1 MELQS
6 YYEQLTSAQ
15 RLLQFGRKTED
26 PLTGAFDRK
35 RVIHAGMGG
44 RMIPPPMAQQAWQQV
59 MSRPPQGRPGQMAY
73 IHIPFCKTKCL
84 YCGFFQNGTD
94 QTAEDRYVDLLV
106 QEIRRDGEMPRLQQ
120 APLQAVFIGGG
131 TPTSLSPE
139 NARKLL
145 STIRTSLPLANDYEL
160 TLEGRIHDLVP
171 EKMEVWLEEGVNRM
185 SLGVQ
190 SFDTKV
196 RKQVGRLDDRDT
208 VLEKLRS
215 LKAYNQ
221 CAVVIDLMY
230 GLPDQTMEVWKRD
243 VELLVESGVD
253 GADLYQLDVF
263 DKSDL
268 ALAIRRGNLSPAAT
282 TKEQTAMFAFG
293 KNYLDALGYKRL
305 SYCHWARNN
314 RERSLYNTLARSGV
328 QLFPFGCGAGG
339 HVDGLSTMLHRMLP
353 VYEKMVGAGQK
364 PLMFLQQES
373 PYGGIADRIQAQ
385 MNQCRLDLAGLGL
398 EYPKLAGLAWLGQ
411 RWEDYGLWK
420 HNGYVYQLTEAG
432 QFWQVNMTQTLLE
445 CVEYLL
451 SGKNGIVD
459 AKVSEQG

>member
-1 MELQS
+1 MELKT
-6 YYEQLTSAQ
+6 YFEHLTPQ
-15 RLLQFGRKTED
+15 QQLLQFGRKSED
-26 PLTGAFDRK
+26 PLAEAFDRK
-35 RVIHAGMGG
+35 RVVHAGMGG
-44 RMIPPPMAQQAWQQV
+44 RMLPPPMAQKAWQQMMDQPV
-59 MSRPPQGRPGQMAY
+59 RGNPAQMAY
-73 IHIPFCKTKCL
+73 LHIPFCKTKCL

-106 QEIRRDGEMPRLQQ
+106 QEIQRDGQCPRLQQ

-145 STIRTSLPLANDYEL
+145 SAIRTSLPLANDYEL
-160 TLEGRIHDLVP
+160 TLEGRVHDLVP
-171 EKMEVWLEEGVNRM
+171 EKMEVWLAEGVNRM

-190 SFDTKV
+190 SFDTRV
-196 RKQVGRLDDRDT
+196 RRQVGRLDDQDT
-208 VLEKLRS
+208 VLERLRG
-215 LKAYNQ
+215 LMAYNQ
-221 CAVVIDLMY
+221 CAVIIDLMY
-230 GLPDQTMEVWKRD
+230 GLPDQTLDVWKRD

-263 DKSDL
+263 EKSDL
-268 ALAIRRGNLSPAAT
+268 ALSIQRGNLSPAAT

-293 KNYLDALGYKRL
+293 KKYLDALGYKRL
-305 SYCHWARNN
+305 SFCHWARNN
-314 RERSLYNTLARSGV
+314 RERSLYNTMARTGV

-339 HVDGLSTMLHRMLP
+339 HMDGLSTMLHRALP
-353 VYEKMVGAGQK
+353 MYERMVSAGQK

-373 PYGGIADRIQAQ
+373 PYARIADRIQAQ
-385 MNQCRLDLAGLGL
+385 MNQCRLDIAGLGQ
-398 EYPKLAGLAWLGQ
+398 EYPKLAALAWLG
-411 RWEDYGLWK
+411 RLWEDYGLWQD
-420 HNGYVYQLTEAG
+420 NGWVYQLTEAG

-459 AKVSEQG
+459 DKIAQQG